1 MFCHTFQENV
11 VIFTLVLKEQDLFWI
26 KMIYTDLKIKALY
39 WFKKTFIL
47 CFGLCFFFS
56 LLIFAVS
63 CDVQDAIA
71 GQVSRYFIRDDD
83 RAHVR
88 MLLLA

>member
-1 MFCHTFQENV
+1 
-11 VIFTLVLKEQDLFWI
+11 
-26 KMIYTDLKIKALY
+26 MIYTDLKLKLY
-39 WFKKTFIL
+39 TGFKKHLL
-47 CFGLCFFFS
+47 CVLACVSFFF
-56 LLIFAVS
+56 LLIFALS
-63 CDVQDAIA
+63 CDVQNAIA

>member
-1 MFCHTFQENV
+1 
-11 VIFTLVLKEQDLFWI
+11 
-26 KMIYTDLKIKALY
+26 MIYTDLKLKLY
-39 WFKKTFIL
+39 TDLKKTLIL
-47 CFGLCFFFS
+47 CFGLCFFFF

-63 CDVQDAIA
+63 CDVQDTFA